1 MPEIG
6 YLLVFLSAFIFAM
19 FARKI
24 TSGYFT
30 APMVFLA
37 IGFLFSQ
44 TGLFHLD
51 EANGNLHIVAEIG
64 LVILLFLD
72 ASQIDLKALRKQ
84 QAWPARMLIIGL
96 PMAVL
101 IGAFASW
108 LFLPGWPL
116 VACAL
121 VAALLA
127 PTDAALGQAIVSN
140 PLIPERVRNGITVES
155 GLNDG
160 MALPIILL
168 FASLTAEVTERGGND
183 WLIFGAEQLLLGPL
197 AGVIVGF
204 LGGKLMVF
212 CNSRGYTSAI
222 YEGVGALALA
232 GSAYLFADVIGGNG
246 FIAAFVAG
254 LAFGAIAKGG
264 CRFIY
269 EFAESDG
276 QMLIWAAFLLIGL
289 ALLPDALANLN
300 LPIFLLIL
308 VSLFI
313 VRPLAVWISLI
324 GTHAT
329 PLTRIFFGWFG
340 PRGLATA
347 LFALLIVEEF
357 GGEYA
362 DPIMT
367 IAINAVWISAL
378 LHGLSATPAAKYYAR
393 KIAEIGECEENM
405 AMPPAPMREGRRTM

>member
-6 YLLVFLSAFIFAM
+6 YLLVFLSAFVFAM

-51 EANGNLHIVAEIG
+51 EANGNLHIVAEVG

-72 ASQIDLKALRKQ
+72 ASQIDLNALRKQ

-264 CRFIY
+264 CKFIY

-289 ALLPDALANLN
+289 ALLPDALANLT

-405 AMPPAPMREGRRTM
+405 AMPPTPMREGRRMM